1 MRKETFSD
9 AEQTRL
15 EALLAHLERLLPEV
29 GQRAAFRRAALE
41 APPPTLRL
49 NPLRQQPRALGEW
62 LRQHAEAVPWCNQA
76 FVLADSEQ
84 RLGRTLEHALGA
96 FYLQAKAPS
105 LAVEVLDP
113 QPGERVLDLAAAP
126 GGKATQ
132 IAARLGNSGLLV
144 ANEPAGSRLP
154 ALVGN
159 LERCAV
165 GNAVLSKAPG
175 GLLARYFHNYFDRV
189 LLDAPCSGDGVLCKD
204 TRMLDYWSPEEA
216 GHKAQQQK
224 GLLRA
229 AFHMLRPGGVLV
241 YSTCSLS
248 LVENEEVL
256 SALLRRHGTHIEVLP
271 VEGLVPAPLPP
282 DLAARY
288 PAAFARMGRV
298 WPHLQRT
305 EGAFVAKLRKGE
317 ATAWE
322 VVEGDALEW
331 EEAGDEAQ
339 AMAVRAALEERWG
352 FELTLPEGQG
362 LVLEGRHLAAE
373 PRAAAGMRAHFP
385 YFVRAGLHLA
395 RRQKEHYYLSQGM
408 VALWGERMQGRRV
421 RLEWPQVQTLF
432 RGEVLVLDPPVAERG
447 EVLCSFGEWTVCW
460 GLIEEQGHRLR
471 GMVPKWA
478 RKPNLERL
486 LCIAARDNF
495 GGDSR

>member
-1 MRKETFSD
+1 MRKETFTP
-9 AEQTRL
+9 AEEARL
-15 EALLAHLERLLPEV
+15 EALLAHLEQLLPDLE
-29 GQRAAFRRAALE
+29 RAAFRRAALE
-41 APPPTLRL
+41 PPPPTLRL
-49 NPLRQQPRALGEW
+49 NPLRRQPEALRDW
-62 LRQHAEAVPWCNQA
+62 LRVRAEAVPWCAEA

-105 LAVEVLDP
+105 LAVEALDP

-132 IAARLGNSGLLV
+132 IAARLGNTGLLV

-154 ALVGN
+154 SLVGN

-165 GNAVLSKAPG
+165 GNVVLSKAPG
-175 GLLARYFHNYFDRV
+175 GQLARYFHNYFDRV

-256 SALLRRHGTHIEVLP
+256 AALLRRHGNTIEVLP
-271 VEGLVPAPLPP
+271 VAGLAPALLPP

-288 PAAFARMGRV
+288 PAGFALMSRV
-298 WPHLQRT
+298 WPHLHQT
-305 EGAFVAKLRKGE
+305 EGAFVAKIRKTE
-317 ATAWE
+317 PTAWE
-322 VVEGDALEW
+322 LVEGDAAEW
-331 EEAGDEAQ
+331 EEAGEEAGT
-339 AMAVRAALEERWG
+339 ALVRAALEARWG
-352 FELTLPEGQG
+352 FELALPEGQV
-362 LVLEGRHLAAE
+362 LVLEGRHLAME
-373 PRAAAGMRAHFP
+373 PRAAAGMRRYFP
-385 YFVRAGLHLA
+385 HFVRAGLHLA
-395 RRQKEHYYLSQGM
+395 RRQKEHYYLSQGA
-408 VALWGERMQGRRV
+408 VALWGDRMQGRRV
-421 RLEWPQVQTLF
+421 RLDWPQLQMLF
-432 RGEVLVLDPPVAERG
+432 RGEAVVLDPPVPERG
-447 EVLCSFGEWTVCW
+447 EVLCSFGDWTVCW

-486 LCIAARDNF
+486 L
-495 GGDSR
+495 

>member
-1 MRKETFSD
+1 MRKETLT
-9 AEQTRL
+9 ALEAARL
-15 EALLAHLERLLPEV
+15 EALLAHLEQLLPAGE
-29 GQRAAFRRAALE
+29 QRAAFRRATLE

-49 NPLRQQPRALGEW
+49 NPLRLQPRALEAW
-62 LRQHAEAVPWCNQA
+62 LRQGAEAVPWCAQA

-84 RLGRTLEHALGA
+84 RLGSTLEHALGA

-105 LAVEVLDP
+105 LAVEALDP
-113 QPGERVLDLAAAP
+113 QPGEKVLDLAAAP

-132 IAARLGNSGLLV
+132 IAARLGNTGLLLV
-144 ANEPAGSRLP
+144 NEPAGSRMP

-165 GNAVLSKAPG
+165 GNVVLSKAPG
-175 GLLARYFHNYFDRV
+175 VLLARHFHNYFDRV

-216 GHKAQQQK
+216 AHKAQQQK

-248 LVENEEVL
+248 LTENEEVL

-271 VEGLVPAPLPP
+271 VAGLAPAALPP
-282 DLAARY
+282 EVASRFPED
-288 PAAFARMGRV
+288 FARMRRI
-298 WPHLQRT
+298 WPHLHRT
-305 EGAFVAKLRKGE
+305 EGAFVAALRKRE
-317 ATAWE
+317 STAWE
-322 VVEGDALEW
+322 VVEGDASEW
-331 EEAGDEAQ
+331 EEANEEGA
-339 AMAVRAALEERWG
+339 AAPVRAALEERWG
-352 FELTLPEGQG
+352 FELALPAGQA
-362 LVLEGRHLAAE
+362 LVLEGRHLTME
-373 PRAAAGMRAHFP
+373 PRLAAGMRAHLP

-395 RRQKEHYYLSQGM
+395 RRQKEHYFLSQGA
-408 VALWGERMQGRRV
+408 VALWGDRMQGRRV
-421 RLEWPQVQTLF
+421 QLEWGQIQALF
-432 RGEVLVLDPPVAERG
+432 RGEVLVLDPPVPQRG

-478 RKPNLERL
+478 RKPKLERL
-486 LCIAARDNF
+486 L
-495 GGDSR
+495 

>member
-1 MRKETFSD
+1 MRKETFTA
-9 AEQTRL
+9 AEATRL
-15 EALLAHLERLLPEV
+15 EALLGHLEQLLPDD
-29 GQRAAFRRAALE
+29 GQRAAFRRAALDP
-41 APPPTLRL
+41 PPPTLRL
-49 NPLRQQPRALGEW
+49 NPLRLQPPALGEW
-62 LRQHAEAVPWCNQA
+62 LRERAEAVPWCAQA

-105 LAVEVLDP
+105 LAVEALDP

-132 IAARLGNSGLLV
+132 IAARLGNTGLLV
-144 ANEPAGSRLP
+144 VNEPAGSRLP
-154 ALVGN
+154 SLVGN

-165 GNAVLSKAPG
+165 GNVVLSKAPG
-175 GLLARYFHNYFDRV
+175 GLLARYFHNHFDRV

-216 GHKAQQQK
+216 AHKAQQQK

-256 SALLRRHGTHIEVLP
+256 SALLRRHGTNIEVLP
-271 VEGLVPAPLPP
+271 VAGLAPAPLPP
-282 DLAARY
+282 ELAARY
-288 PAAFARMGRV
+288 PEGFVRMARV
-298 WPHLQRT
+298 WPHLHQT
-305 EGAFVAKLRKGE
+305 EGAFVAVLRKRE
-317 ATAWE
+317 PTAWDL
-322 VVEGDALEW
+322 VEGDAVEW
-331 EEAGDEAQ
+331 EENGDEAQ
-339 AMAVRAALEERWG
+339 AAPVRMALEERWG
-352 FELTLPEGQG
+352 FELALPEGQA
-362 LVLEGRHLAAE
+362 LVLEGRHLAME

-395 RRQKEHYYLSQGM
+395 RRQQEHYYLSQGM
-408 VALWGERMQGRRV
+408 VALWGDRMRGRRV
-421 RLEWPQVQTLF
+421 MLEWPQVQALF
-432 RGEVLVLDPPVAERG
+432 RGEALVLDPPVPQRG
-447 EVLCSFGEWTVCW
+447 EVLCSFGDWTICW
-460 GLIEEQGHRLR
+460 GLIEEQGYRLR

-486 LCIAARDNF
+486 L
-495 GGDSR
+495 